1 MKNHLTSFLFCF
13 VLLVSPLLAGDDHA
27 DDAAKKDLALLQG
40 KWEFVATSKGGQD
53 TTKESHDDGFGMEFK
68 DDAWIQDVK
77 GYHAW
82 TAADSHIKLDPSTSP
97 KSFDHIVTRKY
108 QGKTITLSY
117 PGIYK
122 IVGDSLTMCFDVD
135 LKTRPSEFKSDGK
148 PGFFLATF
156 KRSGSKSSNQESSTP
171 KADSKN

>member
-1 MKNHLTSFLFCF
+1 MKNHLTSFLICSA
-13 VLLVSPLLAGDDHA
+13 LIVSQLLAGDDHA
-27 DDAAKKDLALLQG
+27 DDVAKKDLALLQG
-40 KWEFVATSKGGQD
+40 KWEIVATSRGGQD
-53 TTKESHDDGFGMEFK
+53 ITKESRDEGFGMEFK
-68 DDAWIQDVK
+68 DDAWLQDVN

-97 KSFDHIVTRKY
+97 KSFEHIVTRKY

-122 IVGDSLTMCFDVD
+122 IDGDSLTMCLDVD

-148 PGFFLATF
+148 PGFFLATL
-156 KRSGSKSSNQESSTP
+156 KRSGQKSSNQESSTP
-171 KADSKN
+171 KAESKN